1 MKFFPQVWWCIWKM
15 HICRN
20 TSTKMHQV
28 KSVWDTLLFTGRL
41 EKRFEFRHCWQK
53 MQIYERWI
61 FCARTPC
68 IAVVC
73 LNYNNKHYTVLQVI
87 LCVRAS
93 KCVLL
98 CVFVCTVLC
107 TNSLA
112 DIKYLWI
119 TEENNKNKPSQP
131 TRPPRGQHS
140 SKSKTAHFPHQNKY
154 ESSFF
159 RTLCPTS
166 ERNNCREQCENSSHC
181 VCR

>member
-1 MKFFPQVWWCIWKM
+1 MMM
-15 HICRN
+15 HMENAYLSQYFYKNAPSQICMRYFIIYRA
-20 TSTKMHQV
+20 TRKKIRISTKKCRYM
-28 KSVWDTLLFTGRL
+28 KEESF
-41 EKRFEFRHCWQK
+41 
-53 MQIYERWI
+53 
-61 FCARTPC
+61 ARTPC

-131 TRPPRGQHS
+131 TRARPLS
-140 SKSKTAHFPHQNKY
+140 TASLIELRIFLLKIKISESLFSPIMPNK
-154 ESSFF
+154 
-159 RTLCPTS
+159 
-166 ERNNCREQCENSSHC
+166 
-181 VCR
+181 